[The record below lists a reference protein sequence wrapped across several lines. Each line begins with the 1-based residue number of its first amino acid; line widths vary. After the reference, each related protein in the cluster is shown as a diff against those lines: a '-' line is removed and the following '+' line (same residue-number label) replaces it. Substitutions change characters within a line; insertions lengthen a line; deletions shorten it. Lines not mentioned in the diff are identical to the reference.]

1 MGIRNSGTIIKE
13 ARLKAG
19 LTQEQ
24 LSFGVCS
31 LASLCNIETGKMGVS
46 PSTFQALMKK
56 AGTPNEAYPIF
67 INRKDFDAFMLLKN
81 IRLYIDKSCLT
92 DAYNELIQLRIS
104 NYGNIRLYYKEALYL
119 YARIKYLTYD
129 ANYDELIDILQRAI
143 TITHPN
149 FDITDFR
156 DEFLSFVDYE
166 IILLMAGIYINT
178 GRINEADSVC
188 EQVSHTLSKSLADD
202 KYTAAVK
209 VLYHFTYSKELFC
222 RKKYKEAKENS
233 ALARDLADKFYIE
246 TNKTE
251 IIILDIINEYLAG
264 EPLMGKDLLYMLSL
278 ASHLECGFLSDLIDL
293 LKSLNIPDEYLEVTI
308 PDKLKLSDFSFE
320 VSAEALS
327 DGSFDIFDDDLLT
340 IGALIGV
347 LRKEQR
353 LSLNVL
359 CDGLCSVSKLSK
371 IENRKQEPSIFLAE
385 ALLNRLG
392 YSERDFIFYGNT
404 EESECWK
411 QKNFLLSK
419 HRLGDH
425 TSKEALEIMNEGLK
439 SSEPSM
445 RQICQFFKSSADF
458 SEQNC
463 EELIEALKISIP
475 DFTIDTIGQRRLS
488 WNEITL
494 LNCICTNY
502 IRLNKYKEAAAINDA
517 LCAYAK
523 KPFITPKYKSA
534 TLFLSIRL
542 RFRYL
547 YNYNRFRD
555 IVKEL
560 DEIKEEFLLKSV
572 GSAADFFFYSSQAYG
587 ELHDYDKMVAHARI
601 AAGYFMMM
609 GLTRRKDYLLSEIK
623 RQFNVE
629 V

>member
-1 MGIRNSGTIIKE
+1 MGIRDSGTIIKE
-13 ARLKAG
+13 ARLQAG

-56 AGTPNEAYPIF
+56 AGTPNEAYPLF
-67 INRKDFDAFMLLKN
+67 LNRKDFDAFMLLKN
-81 IRLYIDKSCLT
+81 IRLYTDKSCLKH
-92 DAYNELIQLRIS
+92 AYNDLIQLRLS

-129 ANYDELIDILQRAI
+129 GQYDSILDTLNKAI
-143 TITHPN
+143 VITHPD
-149 FDITDFR
+149 FDISNFSN
-156 DEFLSFVDYE
+156 EFLSFVDYE
-166 IILLMAGIYINT
+166 IIMLMASVYINIGKIDLAENICRQT
-178 GRINEADSVC
+178 EK
-188 EQVSHTLSKSLADD
+188 TLSKSLADD
-202 KYTAAVK
+202 KYTAYVRM
-209 VLYHFTYSKELFC
+209 LYHFTYSKCLFC
-222 RKKYKEAKENS
+222 LKKYSEAKEHS
-233 ALARDLADKFYIE
+233 SLAKDLSEKFYIE
-246 TNKTE
+246 AYKTE
-251 IIILDIINEYLAG
+251 LILLDIINEYCAG
-264 EPLMGKDLLYMLSL
+264 EPLHGNDLLYMLSL
-278 ASHLECGFLSDLIDL
+278 ASHLECGFLGELIEL
-293 LKSLNIPDEYLEVTI
+293 LKSLNVPDKYLDVSIPE
-308 PDKLKLSDFSFE
+308 KLKLSEFSFE

-371 IENRKQEPSIFLAE
+371 IENRKQEPNIFLAE

-404 EESECWK
+404 VESECWK

-419 HRLGDH
+419 HRQGDH
-425 TSKEALEIMNEGLK
+425 SSEEVVAVMNMGLK
-439 SSEPSM
+439 SDEPSM
-445 RQICQFFKSSADF
+445 RQVCLFFKNSADF

-463 EELIEALKISIP
+463 EALIEALKISIP
-475 DFTIDTIGQRRLS
+475 DFSVATIGQRRLS
-488 WNEITL
+488 WNEITI

-502 IRLNKYKEAAAINDA
+502 IRLKKYKEAAAINDA
-517 LCAYAK
+517 LRAYAK
-523 KPFITPKYKSA
+523 KPFITPKYMSA
-534 TLFLSIRL
+534 TLFLSERL

-547 YNYNRFRD
+547 YNFNRFHD
-555 IVKEL
+555 IIKEL
-560 DEIKEEFLLKSV
+560 EEINDEFLLKSV
-572 GSAADFFFYSSQAYG
+572 GSAADLFFYSSQAYG
-587 ELHDYDKMVAHARI
+587 ELHDYDKMIAHARI
-601 AAGYFMMM
+601 AAGYFMIM
-609 GLTRRKDYLLSEIK
+609 GFTRRKDYLLSEIHE
-623 RQFNVE
+623 QFNVD